1 MKTQD
6 IHYAGV
12 ITGDL
17 VGSTEM
23 SESTRQDCL
32 AALERCFLQFRQH
45 DASQRVSSQQASNH
59 QASNHSQ
66 ILDDSGSDVRDS
78 DTMGEIYRGD
88 AFQLYTRSPEHLLS
102 MALTIRIALKSLG
115 EDARLS
121 LAVAPASER
130 QLPVRMANNSD
141 AFLLSGRHLDGM
153 KNQRLAF
160 SSNDE
165 EFARDA
171 HMVLSLLDDHITPLT
186 TKMAVALSVWMRQP
200 NAQHAEL
207 AKDLGITR
215 SAFTR
220 IINRANYTRIDDTCR
235 WYAGR
240 LLRYLPK

>member
-1 MKTQD
+1 MKTQY

-12 ITGDL
+12 MTGDL

-23 SESTRQDCL
+23 SESTRQGCL
-32 AALERCFLQFRQH
+32 ATLESCFSQFRQH
-45 DASQRVSSQQASNH
+45 ETGHQANNNSLIPDGAGSDASDR
-59 QASNHSQ
+59 
-66 ILDDSGSDVRDS
+66 

-88 AFQLYTRSPEHLLS
+88 AFQLYTRSPEHLLN

-121 LAVAPASER
+121 LAVAPTSER

-141 AFLLSGRHLDGM
+141 AFLLSGRHLDAM

-165 EFARDA
+165 DFARDA

-186 TKMAVALSVWMRQP
+186 TKMAFALSVWMRQP

-207 AKDLGITR
+207 AKALGITR

-220 IINRANYTRIDDTCR
+220 IINRANYGRIDDTCK
-235 WYAGR
+235 WYADRLKRYRNTGR
-240 LLRYLPK
+240 EA